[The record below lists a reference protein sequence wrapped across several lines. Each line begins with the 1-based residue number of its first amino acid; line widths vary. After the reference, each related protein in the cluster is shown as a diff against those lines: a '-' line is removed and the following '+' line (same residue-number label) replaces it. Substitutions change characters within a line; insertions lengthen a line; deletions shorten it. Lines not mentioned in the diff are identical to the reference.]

1 MKQMEFPALNF
12 SSCLVLVFKLSIGLN
27 LFLCKRKIKT
37 AMFFTETWPSLYG
50 VMRTNG
56 IPLLV

>member
-1 MKQMEFPALNF
+1 MFILG
-12 SSCLVLVFKLSIGLN
+12 LSIGLN
-27 LFLCKRKIKT
+27 LFLCKRRIKT

-56 IPLLV
+56 ISLLV